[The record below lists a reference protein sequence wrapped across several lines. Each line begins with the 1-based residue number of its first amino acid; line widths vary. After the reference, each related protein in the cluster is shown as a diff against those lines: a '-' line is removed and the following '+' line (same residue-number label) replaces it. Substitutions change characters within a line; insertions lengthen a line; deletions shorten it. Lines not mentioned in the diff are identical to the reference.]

1 MPELSPAAGQ
11 QPHDDC
17 GAPAD
22 EGTCPVEE
30 PQCRKAVRLVHVTG
44 SFPQQAGIVLV
55 ETEPAIAAAA
65 QKAADVAALM
75 VVIDAE
81 PLGVFQLADFA
92 DAPLPRQH
100 ALVVFRREAV
110 DIPRP
115 VLAGLRTYPL
125 AVLWIRI
132 VFQPLPRVD
141 FLAVPAA
148 PGAIGCEHFLS
159 KHRILGISLLSSL
172 GGAGRHRSLL
182 LICARWDRSAPR
194 QACVGRRW
202 RVRDEPHAS
211 GEGPNGR
218 PVRERW
224 VRGAARRSLVRRR
237 QRVAPV
243 PGRRKPRRHRRSTR
257 SCREYP
263 LIKDFC
269 YKSKDLL
276 HAGHQ
281 RQSNSI
287 PRRKRPKPAPVTP
300 WPLSA
305 GECRGWPWRR
315 RMRSRGLRARP
326 ICSTCSKAGVS

>member
-1 MPELSPAAGQ
+1 MGQWDSAGSGGGHLRRAGWSSGAPFPCDRDPMPELSPAAGQ

-30 PQCRKAVRLVHVTG
+30 PQCRKAVRLVHVTR

-55 ETEPAIAAAA
+55 EAEPAIAAAA

-125 AVLWIRI
+125 AMLWIRI

-159 KHRILGISLLSSL
+159 KDRILGISLLSSL

-202 RVRDEPHAS
+202 RVRDEPHAK
-211 GEGPNGR
+211 
-218 PVRERW
+218 
-224 VRGAARRSLVRRR
+224 RGGAVLPSCQGAMGARRGQAQPGAPPATRRAGAR
-237 QRVAPV
+237 QAQAAPA
-243 PGRRKPRRHRRSTR
+243 STINTQLSR
-257 SCREYP
+257 IP
-263 LIKDFC
+263 T
-269 YKSKDLL
+269 YKRFLL
-276 HAGHQ
+276 QAQ
-281 RQSNSI
+281 
-287 PRRKRPKPAPVTP
+287 
-300 WPLSA
+300 
-305 GECRGWPWRR
+305 
-315 RMRSRGLRARP
+315 
-326 ICSTCSKAGVS
+326 

>member
-30 PQCRKAVRLVHVTG
+30 PQCRKAVRLVHVTR

-55 ETEPAIAAAA
+55 EAEPAIAAAA

-125 AVLWIRI
+125 AVLRIRI
-132 VFQPLPRVD
+132 VFQPLRALIFSR
-141 FLAVPAA
+141 FLPLQALLVASTFSRNTGSSA
-148 PGAIGCEHFLS
+148 YRCFL
-159 KHRILGISLLSSL
+159 
-172 GGAGRHRSLL
+172 
-182 LICARWDRSAPR
+182 RSA
-194 QACVGRRW
+194 
-202 RVRDEPHAS
+202 VRDGIE
-211 GEGPNGR
+211 
-218 PVRERW
+218 V
-224 VRGAARRSLVRRR
+224 
-237 QRVAPV
+237 
-243 PGRRKPRRHRRSTR
+243 
-257 SCREYP
+257 
-263 LIKDFC
+263 
-269 YKSKDLL
+269 
-276 HAGHQ
+276 
-281 RQSNSI
+281 
-287 PRRKRPKPAPVTP
+287 
-300 WPLSA
+300 
-305 GECRGWPWRR
+305 
-315 RMRSRGLRARP
+315 
-326 ICSTCSKAGVS
+326 CS